1 MSVTSDVP
9 RLSPCIGICKLDERT
24 GYCLGCGRTGDEIGA
39 WGGLDPAS
47 QDEIWAMLPE
57 RLAALSVRIRLLP
70 LIEDE
75 LADWVLGTIREGS
88 GTWVTGVPGA
98 VAEFP
103 CQTCDSEVT
112 VAGEAVVAR
121 MANARFRLRLH
132 EKLRAFAFDGNG
144 PVVLGLPKRRAVL
157 PLAETFTPLGAD
169 AEAMTPEARADEL
182 FDFGLG
188 RPAHRFCIRTGD
200 PAFIGTLRKAAGK
213 SWADVL
219 EQLGPEIVEKSPVR
233 VVESAL
239 ARIEV
244 SSPFPQPGGQS
255 SAGPHTHF
263 LPRFLASGEDAPEAL
278 KIPDYASPVAIFYP
292 ADAPA

>member
-1 MSVTSDVP
+1 MSVTSEVP

-70 LIEDE
+70 LMDSE
-75 LADWVLGTIREGS
+75 LADWIAATIREGK
-88 GTWVTGVPGA
+88 GIWVTGVPGA
-98 VAEFP
+98 TAEFP
-103 CQTCDSEVT
+103 CQTCDAEVS
-112 VAGEAVVAR
+112 VEGEAVVAR
-121 MANARFRLRLH
+121 MADARFRLRLQ

-157 PLAETFTPLGAD
+157 PMAETFTPLGAD
-169 AEAMTPEARADEL
+169 ADAIAPEDRADEL

-188 RPAHRFCIRTGD
+188 RPGHRFCIRTGD
-200 PAFIGTLRKAAGK
+200 PGFIGTLREATGK
-213 SWADVL
+213 SWADVMA
-219 EQLGPEIVEKSPVR
+219 QLGHKIVEKNPVR

-244 SSPFPQPGGQS
+244 SSPIPQPGGPLP
-255 SAGPHTHF
+255 AGPHTK
-263 LPRFLASGEDAPEAL
+263 LVPRLLAAGDDAPEAL

-292 ADAPA
+292 ADMPA

>member
-1 MSVTSDVP
+1 
-9 RLSPCIGICKLDERT
+9 
-24 GYCLGCGRTGDEIGA
+24 
-39 WGGLDPAS
+39 
-47 QDEIWAMLPE
+47 MLPE

-75 LADWVLGTIREGS
+75 LADWVVGTIREGS

-103 CQTCDSEVT
+103 CRTCDSEVT
-112 VAGEAVVAR
+112 VAEEAVVAR

-144 PVVLGLPKRRAVL
+144 PVVLGLPKRCAVL

-169 AEAMTPEARADEL
+169 TDAIAPEARADEL

-200 PAFIGTLRKAAGK
+200 PDFIGTLREATGK
-213 SWADVL
+213 SWSDVL
-219 EQLGPEIVEKSPVR
+219 ELLGQEIIQKGPVR
-233 VVESAL
+233 AVESAL

-244 SSPFPQPGGQS
+244 NSPIPQPGGPFP
-255 SAGPHTHF
+255 AGPHTK
-263 LPRFLASGEDAPEAL
+263 LVPRFLAAGEDAPEAL
-278 KIPDYASPVAIFYP
+278 KIPDYASPVASFYP
-292 ADAPA
+292 DGPPA